1 MWTKTDKSIEIYYT
15 GYHKQYN
22 YLITVAIFSLSLL
35 VCNLAFGNICQS
47 NHDSS
52 QHTRES
58 RDISLFKIVA
68 FFTGC
73 DVEVSRSKL
82 MKKSQILYPFRL
94 DEWTLSLL
102 LHQISLFLYHIN
114 WEKEKVVC
122 DFANMSKKHF
132 VINLNIS
139 GDVTR
144 LPDSETMREQ
154 LREIFSISDIKSQC
168 WELRAALATSFCQVL
183 M

>member
-1 MWTKTDKSIEIYYT
+1 MGTKIS
-15 GYHKQYN
+15 N
-22 YLITVAIFSLSLL
+22 LLS
-35 VCNLAFGNICQS
+35 
-47 NHDSS
+47 
-52 QHTRES
+52 
-58 RDISLFKIVA
+58 
-68 FFTGC
+68 
-73 DVEVSRSKL
+73 
-82 MKKSQILYPFRL
+82 FRL

-102 LHQISLFLYHIN
+102 LHQISLFLYQIN

-132 VINLNIS
+132 VINLSIS

-154 LREIFSISDIKSQC
+154 LREIFSFSDIKSRSAGAVLAKAQRAGEIRLWIENC
-168 WELRAALATSFCQVL
+168 WRLKHPDYRKLILAQDGHQERIGKNK

>member
-1 MWTKTDKSIEIYYT
+1 
-15 GYHKQYN
+15 
-22 YLITVAIFSLSLL
+22 
-35 VCNLAFGNICQS
+35 
-47 NHDSS
+47 
-52 QHTRES
+52 
-58 RDISLFKIVA
+58 
-68 FFTGC
+68 
-73 DVEVSRSKL
+73 

-154 LREIFSISDIKSQC
+154 LREIFSISDIKSRC

-183 M
+183 TEFQLRFLNKLRNKPQQHRAGEIRLWIENCWRLKHPDYRKLILAGRTSGTNWEKQNVGNISAIP

>member
-1 MWTKTDKSIEIYYT
+1 M
-15 GYHKQYN
+15 
-22 YLITVAIFSLSLL
+22 
-35 VCNLAFGNICQS
+35 
-47 NHDSS
+47 
-52 QHTRES
+52 
-58 RDISLFKIVA
+58 A

-144 LPDSETMREQ
+144 LPGSETMREQ
-154 LREIFSISDIKSQC
+154 LREIFSISDIKS
-168 WELRAALATSFCQVL
+168 
-183 M
+183 

>member
-22 YLITVAIFSLSLL
+22 YLITVAIFSLS
-35 VCNLAFGNICQS
+35 VIWHLATFVRVIMTAASTHGKAE
-47 NHDSS
+47 
-52 QHTRES
+52 TF
-58 RDISLFKIVA
+58 LFSVA

-144 LPDSETMREQ
+144 LPDSETMQ
-154 LREIFSISDIKSQC
+154 
-168 WELRAALATSFCQVL
+168 
-183 M
+183 